1 MPRKMPTNQKRHT
14 NIAVVR
20 LQSHGKRFEIA
31 CYPNKVISWE
41 QLCKKLISIQF
52 VITERYRRQKLCFR
66 GLLKIA
72 RYKIISSLQR
82 EFYAH

>member
-1 MPRKMPTNQKRHT
+1 MPTNQKRHT

-41 QLCKKLISIQF
+41 QLCKKS
-52 VITERYRRQKLCFR
+52 CFFSR
-66 GLLKIA
+66 ALVA
-72 RYKIISSLQR
+72 RLAY
-82 EFYAH
+82 